1 MNQLTEDNIYDFE
14 QIGVYVQ
21 NTTSLTVHVIRFTAL
36 SFMLPHLTCNMKPRG
51 EQD

>member
-14 QIGVYVQ
+14 QIE
-21 NTTSLTVHVIRFTAL
+21 NTTFLTVHVIRFTAL